1 MTNEPTPPSGLSPAA
16 IAALWK
22 GQMIEAI
29 KVVRQEQNLGLK
41 EAKDAVDA
49 YLKTQPGPEEKN
61 GDGASG
67 AEAGLC
73 PLACCGCDSSSPRCL
88 LALDARGIVGRN
100 NPERSGLA
108 MVEFSKSAQPRI
120 PCSKNS
126 PRLMSPIL
134 SMPTSLSLS
143 TTGIRRK
150 FLRPI

>member
-41 EAKDAVDA
+41 EAKDAVEA
-49 YLKTQPGPEEKN
+49 YLKTQPDLKKRM
-61 GDGASG
+61 AMAQ
-67 AEAGLC
+67 AEQKQ
-73 PLACCGCDSSSPRCL
+73 GCVRWLVVVVIL
-88 LALDARGIVGRN
+88 LALAAYWFWTRGAIVGRN

-108 MVEFSKSAQPRI
+108 MVEFSKSVQPRI
-120 PCSKNS
+120 PCSKNN

>member
-41 EAKDAVDA
+41 EAKDAVEA
-49 YLKTQPGPEEKN
+49 YLTTQPDLKKRN
-61 GDGASG
+61 GDGASE

-88 LALDARGIVGRN
+88 LVLDTRGLVGRN
-100 NPERSGLA
+100 NPEGQVLLWS
-108 MVEFSKSAQPRI
+108 SSARA
-120 PCSKNS
+120 
-126 PRLMSPIL
+126 
-134 SMPTSLSLS
+134 LSLAFPARK
-143 TTGIRRK
+143 TTRG
-150 FLRPI
+150 

>member
-41 EAKDAVDA
+41 EAKDAVRR
-49 YLKTQPGPEEKN
+49 LSEGTTGPEEKN

-73 PLACCGCDSSSPRCL
+73 SLACCGCDSSSPRCL
-88 LALDARGIVGRN
+88 LVLDTRGLVGRN
-100 NPERSGLA
+100 NPEGQVLLWS
-108 MVEFSKSAQPRI
+108 SSARA
-120 PCSKNS
+120 
-126 PRLMSPIL
+126 
-134 SMPTSLSLS
+134 LSLAFPA
-143 TTGIRRK
+143 RK
-150 FLRPI
+150 TARG